1 MTKESQ
7 TIVNGT
13 ASADELLKEMRSN
26 RALGQANESL
36 LSSLTLSTPS
46 GLPRSL
52 MICSTQPE
60 EGKTLV
66 ATMLALTAAMTGKQV
81 LLVDGDL
88 RRPRIHQIFG
98 RDNRIGFGDY
108 LAGTKQLDESM
119 ATLDISGGDASAAVR
134 LNVMSSGARGSV
146 DFNRVS
152 RERFGEAVKQLSS
165 KFELVVIDCPPV
177 LAVNDALFLASVVEG
192 VVFVVDAG
200 AVSQHQAKL
209 AKTRLEK
216 AGAKMLG
223 FVMNRLDDAQVS
235 MSDQAYHRYYAAP
248 DR

>member
-7 TIVNGT
+7 TVVNGT
-13 ASADELLKEMRSN
+13 ASADDLLKAMRSD
-26 RALGQANESL
+26 RTLGQANEAL
-36 LSSLTLSTPS
+36 LSSLTLSTPG
-46 GLPRSL
+46 GLPRSI

-81 LLVDGDL
+81 LLVDADL

-108 LAGTKQLDESM
+108 LAGSKRLDETM
-119 ATLDISGGDASAAVR
+119 TTLDISDGGANSAVR
-134 LNVMSSGARGSV
+134 LNVMPSGRRGSV

-152 RERFGEAVKQLSS
+152 RERFGEVVNQLSS
-165 KFELVVIDCPPV
+165 QFELVVIDCPPV

-223 FVMNRLDDAQVS
+223 FVMNRLDDGQLGV
-235 MSDQAYHRYYAAP
+235 SDQAYHRYYAAP

>member
-1 MTKESQ
+1 MTKGRQ
-7 TIVNGT
+7 PIVNAT
-13 ASADELLKEMRSN
+13 ASAEQLLKEMRSD

-46 GLPRSL
+46 GLPRAI

-81 LLVDGDL
+81 LLVDADL
-88 RRPRIHQIFG
+88 RRPRIHQLFG
-98 RDNRIGFGDY
+98 CDNRTGFSDY
-108 LAGTKQLDESM
+108 LAGSKQLDETM
-119 ATLDISGGDASAAVR
+119 TTLDIVGGDANGAVR
-134 LNVMSSGARGSV
+134 LSVMSSGARGSV
-146 DFNRVS
+146 DFNRVG
-152 RERFGEAVKQLSS
+152 RERFGEAVRQLSS
-165 KFELVVIDCPPV
+165 RFEFVIIDCPPV
-177 LAVNDALFLASVVEG
+177 LAVNDALFLASVVDG

-223 FVMNRLDDAQVS
+223 FVMNRLDDAQIG